1 VTRIHQVLSGAGPVD
16 AVTSQAFAYRR
27 AFESWGMAGGVFAAA
42 IEPALRGEVEPVAR
56 LKAERGDLL
65 VFHYSAYAPRLE
77 PLLGWPQRKLLVYH
91 NVTPAEWLWEH
102 QPHVATLCALGRD
115 HLPRWA
121 RGVDVAAAVSE
132 FNASELRAA
141 GASEVC
147 VVPILLDPARLGM
160 ARDGS
165 ALSSAPGSAL
175 SSGGRFAQSKG
186 GEFAQ
191 SSGFGVFGARP
202 SGGRIL
208 SVGRLAPHKRPEL
221 VLRAFELYR
230 SACDPAARLDMVG
243 EALSP
248 SYERWLRSSAGA
260 GVVIHGRLDQGLLNG
275 LWRDADVFLTLSEH
289 EGFCVPL
296 LEAFASDTRAV
307 ARPVGGMPEVGGDAV
322 LWVEDRDLAVVAE
335 LVDLAV
341 RNAGLRSSLIAR
353 GRSRLADYSAET
365 VLGRLRSAVDAALA

>member
-1 VTRIHQVLSGAGPVD
+1 MTRIHQVLSGAGPVD
-16 AVTSQAFAYRR
+16 AVTTQAFAYRL
-27 AFESWGMAGGVFAAA
+27 AFESWGMAGGVYAAA
-42 IEPALRGEVEPVAR
+42 IEPAVRSEVEPVGA
-56 LKAERGDLL
+56 LKPERGDLL
-65 VFHYSAYAPRLE
+65 LLHYSAYAPRLE
-77 PLLGWPQRKLLVYH
+77 PLLEWPQRKLLVYH

-132 FNASELRAA
+132 FNAAELRAA
-141 GASEVC
+141 GASEVR
-147 VVPILLDPARLGM
+147 VVPIVFDLRRLG
-160 ARDGS
+160 
-165 ALSSAPGSAL
+165 
-175 SSGGRFAQSKG
+175 SSGNNSTRH
-186 GEFAQ
+186 
-191 SSGFGVFGARP
+191 GARV
-202 SGGRIL
+202 L

-221 VLRAFELYR
+221 VLRTFDLYR
-230 SACDPAARLDMVG
+230 SACDPGARLDVVG

-248 SYERWLRSSAGA
+248 SYERWLRSLAGP
-260 GVVIHGRLDQGLLNG
+260 GVVIHGRLDQALLNG

-296 LEAFASDTRAV
+296 LEAFASDTPVV

-341 RNAGLRSSLIAR
+341 RDTALRSSLIAR
-353 GRSRLADYSAET
+353 GRLRLADYSAEE
-365 VLGRLRSAVDAALA
+365 VLGRLRAAVDAALA

>member
-42 IEPALRGEVEPVAR
+42 IEPALRDEVEPVAR
-56 LKAERGDLL
+56 LKPERGDLL

-77 PLLGWPQRKLLVYH
+77 PLLEWPQRKLLVYH

-132 FNASELRAA
+132 YNAAELRSAGARDVRLVPIVLDPGRLAAAGNNAS
-141 GASEVC
+141 
-147 VVPILLDPARLGM
+147 
-160 ARDGS
+160 RDG
-165 ALSSAPGSAL
+165 P
-175 SSGGRFAQSKG
+175 F
-186 GEFAQ
+186 
-191 SSGFGVFGARP
+191 
-202 SGGRIL
+202 GGRIL

-230 SACDPAARLDMVG
+230 SACDPAARLDLVG

-248 SYERWLRSSAGA
+248 SYERSLRSSAGP
-260 GVVIHGRLDQGLLNG
+260 GVTIHGRLDQGLLNA

-296 LEAFASDTRAV
+296 LEAFAWETPVV

-335 LVDLAV
+335 LVDLAARDV
-341 RNAGLRSSLIAR
+341 GLRSQLVAR
-353 GRSRLADYSAET
+353 GRSRLADYSTEA
-365 VLGRLRSAVDAALA
+365 VLGRLRSAVDAALG